1 MKYILPSL
9 ESHHI
14 DFQPFYQQYLGSEA
28 FSSFLGNQ
36 YGGPLNALQSQD
48 CPAIAGQFIG
58 VVPAVQIGTNP
69 DNPFEFITAEG
80 LYEYSA
86 VDENGHF
93 TGHLASGSFNTT
105 FADCHVKIES
115 IEITGTITDS
125 NLDIVFAVEYSF
137 RDNLP
142 ATAVPGNTSG
152 TTDAFCDQV
161 YQDTFLNSLDGDG
174 TCVRD
179 FVFTAQRVN

>member
-9 ESHHI
+9 ESHRMEMGPLH
-14 DFQPFYQQYLGSEA
+14 QQYVGSEA

-36 YGGPLNALQSQD
+36 YGGPINVLQSPD
-48 CPAIAGQFIG
+48 CPAIAGQFVG
-58 VVPAVQIGTNP
+58 VIPAVQIGNNP
-69 DNPFEFITAEG
+69 DNPFEFITADG

-93 TGHLASGSFNTT
+93 TGHLASGPFDAT

-115 IEITGTITDS
+115 IEIEGTISET
-125 NLDIVFAVEYSF
+125 NLDIVFTFEYSF

-142 ATAVPGNTSG
+142 ATAVVGNSSN
-152 TTDAFCDQV
+152 TTDNFCDQI
-161 YQDTFLNSLDGDG
+161 YQNTFLTSLDNDG

-179 FVFTAQRVN
+179 HVFSGQRVN

>member
-9 ESHHI
+9 DSHHVK
-14 DFQPFYQQYLGSEA
+14 PGLSYQQYLGSDA
-28 FSSFLGNQ
+28 FASFLGNQ
-36 YGGPLNALQSQD
+36 YGGPINVLQSQD
-48 CPAIAGQFIG
+48 CPAIQGQFVG
-58 VVPAVQIGTNP
+58 VIPAVQIGTNP

-86 VDENGHF
+86 VDENGNF
-93 TGHLASGSFNTT
+93 TGHLASGPFNAT

-115 IEITGTITDS
+115 IEITGTITDTH
-125 NLDIVFAVEYSF
+125 LDIVFAIEYSF

-142 ATAVPGNTSG
+142 ATAVPGNTSN
-152 TTDAFCDQV
+152 TTDVFCDQI
-161 YQDTFLNSLDGDG
+161 YQNTFLTSLDNDD

-179 FVFTAQRVN
+179 HVFSGQRVN